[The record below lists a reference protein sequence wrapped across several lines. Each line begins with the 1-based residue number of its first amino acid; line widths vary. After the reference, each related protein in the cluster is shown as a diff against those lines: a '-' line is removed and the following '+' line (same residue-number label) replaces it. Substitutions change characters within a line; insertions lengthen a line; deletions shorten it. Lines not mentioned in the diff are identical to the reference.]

1 MKMNKEL
8 PLSIVICALIHDD
21 KILLIKRIKGDY
33 IGFLGLPGGK
43 IEKNEH
49 LSDAATREMFEESGI
64 QTEFKEHLG
73 FVSEHLV
80 EKNGIIAEHF
90 LLHICRLAPKG
101 VEIVT
106 GKEGKLDWF
115 HLETIGKI
123 KNKVIPSDFIIIDK
137 MVKNSGKNYYNCVIR
152 KSSGIYILEKFE

>member
-1 MKMNKEL
+1 MIMKDL
-8 PLSIVICALIHDD
+8 PLSIVICALIHDN
-21 KILLIKRIKGDY
+21 KVLLIERLKGDY
-33 IGFLGLPGGK
+33 VGLLGLPGGK

-80 EKNGIIAEHF
+80 EENGNIAEHF
-90 LLHICRLAPKG
+90 LLHVCRLIPNTAN
-101 VEIVT
+101 IINSR
-106 GKEGKLDWF
+106 EGKLNWF
-115 HLETIGKI
+115 DLASIDNI

-152 KSSGIYILEKFE
+152 KSRGIYILEKFE